1 MEIDKTTLNDIS
13 IFNAEEDLSVFNKLN
28 LCNTLNGKEQL
39 YYNFTTPLNS
49 VDQIQGVQKTVQL
62 LINKSAFLPTII
74 SNGTIMVVEKFFTAT
89 LDEIPESGSAFQTF
103 NYKVFHGPDYS
114 LVKYSSQHCFDFI
127 KGMKEWVSVLLDE
140 NTPLPLKEILE
151 SANKALQKTQ
161 FANTQKYATGKDLP
175 NGELLQL
182 AHFIRYKYKINMLDL
197 LAIHA
202 RLDAWLGM
210 AKAVKNYNLVFP
222 TFVKNDKPVLQAQGL
237 YHLLLATPV
246 NYNVELNEA
255 VNFLFLTGANM
266 AGKSTFIK
274 SVGSAVFLAHT
285 GMAVPA
291 SQMKLT
297 YFDGLLSNINVVDNL
312 VKGES
317 YFYNEVQRIKA
328 TIAKIS
334 NGKKW
339 LILIDELFKG
349 TNVQDAMKC
358 SATVIEGLHKK
369 TNSLFV
375 LSTHLYE
382 IAEELKQHK
391 NISFK
396 YFETAIANEKI
407 QFSYQLKDGV
417 SNDRLGYLI
426 LQQEGVVDMLEKL

>member
-182 AHFIRYKYKINMLDL
+182 AHFIRYKYK
-197 LAIHA
+197 
-202 RLDAWLGM
+202 
-210 AKAVKNYNLVFP
+210 NY
-222 TFVKNDKPVLQAQGL
+222 
-237 YHLLLATPV
+237 
-246 NYNVELNEA
+246 
-255 VNFLFLTGANM
+255 
-266 AGKSTFIK
+266 
-274 SVGSAVFLAHT
+274 
-285 GMAVPA
+285 
-291 SQMKLT
+291 
-297 YFDGLLSNINVVDNL
+297 
-312 VKGES
+312 
-317 YFYNEVQRIKA
+317 
-328 TIAKIS
+328 
-334 NGKKW
+334 
-339 LILIDELFKG
+339 
-349 TNVQDAMKC
+349 
-358 SATVIEGLHKK
+358 
-369 TNSLFV
+369 
-375 LSTHLYE
+375 
-382 IAEELKQHK
+382 
-391 NISFK
+391 
-396 YFETAIANEKI
+396 
-407 QFSYQLKDGV
+407 
-417 SNDRLGYLI
+417 
-426 LQQEGVVDMLEKL
+426 

>member
-114 LVKYSSQHCFDFI
+114 LVKYSVQHCFDFI

-197 LAIHA
+197 LATH
-202 RLDAWLGM
+202 
-210 AKAVKNYNLVFP
+210 
-222 TFVKNDKPVLQAQGL
+222 VLQVQGL

-291 SQMKLT
+291 TQMKLT

-334 NGKKW
+334 NEKKW

-391 NISFK
+391 TISFK
-396 YFETAIANEKI
+396 YFETAIVNEKI

>member
-13 IFNAEEDLSVFNKLN
+13 IFNADEDLSVFNKLN
-28 LCNTLNGKEQL
+28 LCTTLNGKEQL

-49 VDQIQGVQKTVQL
+49 VEQIQGVQKTVQL
-62 LINKSAFLPTII
+62 LINKSTFLPTII

-114 LVKYSSQHCFDFI
+114 LVKYSAQHCFDFI

-140 NTPLPLKEILE
+140 NTPSPLKEILE
-151 SANKALQKTQ
+151 GANKALQKKA
-161 FANTQKYATGKDLP
+161 FANTQKYASGKELP

-182 AHFIRYKYKINMLDL
+182 AHFIRYKYKINVLDL

-210 AKAVKNYNLVFP
+210 AKAVKKYNLVFP
-222 TFVKNDKPVLQAQGL
+222 TFIKNDKPVLQVQGL
-237 YHLLLATPV
+237 YHLLLTTPV

-291 SQMKLT
+291 TQMQLS

-334 NGKKW
+334 DGKKW

-358 SATVIEGLHKK
+358 STTVIEGLHKK

-382 IAEELKQHK
+382 IAEELKQH
-391 NISFK
+391 NNLSFK
-396 YFETAIANEKI
+396 YFETAIVNDKI